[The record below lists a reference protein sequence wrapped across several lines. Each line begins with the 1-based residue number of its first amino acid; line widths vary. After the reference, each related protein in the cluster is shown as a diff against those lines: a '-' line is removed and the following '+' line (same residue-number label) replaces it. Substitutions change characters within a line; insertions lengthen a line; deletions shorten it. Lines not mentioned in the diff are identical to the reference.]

1 MNRVA
6 LFLGP
11 EGRYWLATLSEP
23 ECDSSRLFIDNDGA
37 PHISWGQNFEK
48 VVERTF
54 RDLDGVGGGN
64 GIQVR
69 RSILLKVIHYGV
81 FLSHNSSFENRFGSL
96 ARFAVDIDL

>member
-23 ECDSSRLFIDNDGA
+23 KCDSSRLFIDNDGA
-37 PHISWGQNFEK
+37 PHISWWQNFEK

-69 RSILLKVIHYGV
+69 RSILLKVM
-81 FLSHNSSFENRFGSL
+81 HNGFFAGHNPSFRNHFGCSL
-96 ARFAVDIDL
+96 GFAVDIDL

>member
-23 ECDSSRLFIDNDGA
+23 ECDSSRLFIDNDGTS
-37 PHISWGQNFEK
+37 HISWGQNFEK

-54 RDLDGVGGGN
+54 RDLDGLGRGN
-64 GIQVR
+64 CVQVR
-69 RSILLKVIHYGV
+69 RGILLKVIHNGS
-81 FLSHNSSFENRFGSL
+81 FASHNSSFGNRFGYSFG
-96 ARFAVDIDL
+96 FAVDIDL